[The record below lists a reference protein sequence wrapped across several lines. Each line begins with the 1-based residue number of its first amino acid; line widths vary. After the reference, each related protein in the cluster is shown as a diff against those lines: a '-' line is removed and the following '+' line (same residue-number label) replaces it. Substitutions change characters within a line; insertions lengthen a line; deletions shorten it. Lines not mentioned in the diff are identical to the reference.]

1 MIFLELRKCFVFLP
15 EFNFSVC
22 PFFVSP
28 IIHPFLFS
36 FGSKEFWSSEGVL
49 LLPTPSP
56 SLLLSGF
63 LEKIL
68 SANLGG
74 I

>member
-1 MIFLELRKCFVFLP
+1 
-15 EFNFSVC
+15 
-22 PFFVSP
+22 
-28 IIHPFLFS
+28 
-36 FGSKEFWSSEGVL
+36 VL

-63 LEKIL
+63 LEKIF